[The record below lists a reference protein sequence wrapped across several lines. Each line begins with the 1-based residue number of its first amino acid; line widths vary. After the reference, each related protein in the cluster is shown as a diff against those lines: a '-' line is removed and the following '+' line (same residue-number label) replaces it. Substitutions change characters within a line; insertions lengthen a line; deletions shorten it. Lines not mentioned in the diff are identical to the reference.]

1 MKKAWEKGDTLE
13 HYDVIE
19 NALHYIEDNLQH
31 PLSLDSV
38 SSTFN
43 MSKFYFHRLF
53 SSIMGCSL
61 NNYILSR
68 RLNASVNLIQ
78 NDTLS
83 LTDIAYQFNFGTQAS
98 FTRAFKRQYTITP
111 SSLRSN
117 RTNITPI
124 PVPSVVKRPIKNIN
138 GDIVTD
144 FTLTEFESIRIT
156 GIVFEVDLATEDYRL
171 KIRSHIKMVLDHIDT
186 TVNGP
191 CYVIYSNCHH
201 NSTRFKV
208 LAGIP
213 RDIQIVKPLYFT
225 IDAPQIFCAKFRY
238 SGDLLEIGEVLKSDF
253 ARFLKI
259 AKQEPENTDIELI
272 QVFENLHN
280 LESSYHIYVPIKKL
294 PIDSEI

>member
-1 MKKAWEKGDTLE
+1 ME

-19 NALHYIEDNLQH
+19 NALHYIEDNLQQ

-38 SSTFN
+38 ANTFN
-43 MSKFYFHRLF
+43 MSKYYFHRLF
-53 SSIMGCSL
+53 SAMMGCSL

-68 RLNASVNLIQ
+68 RLNASVTLLQ

-98 FTRAFKRQYTITP
+98 FTRAFKRKYGITP
-111 SSLRSN
+111 SSVRGSD
-117 RTNITPI
+117 TPLTPLPI
-124 PVPSVVKRPIKNIN
+124 PSVVKRPIKNIN

-156 GIVFEVDLATEDYRL
+156 GIVFEVDLETEDYRM
-171 KIRSHIKMVLDHIDT
+171 KIRSHIKMVLDHINT

-201 NSTRFKV
+201 NSTRFNV

-213 RDIQIVKPLYFT
+213 RDIQIDKPLYFT
-225 IDAPQIFCAKFRY
+225 IDVPQIFCAKFRY
-238 SGDLLEIGEVLKSDF
+238 SGDLLELGEVLKSDF

-259 AKQEPENTDIELI
+259 SKQESENTDIELI

-280 LESSYHIYVPIKKL
+280 LESSYHIYAPIKKL